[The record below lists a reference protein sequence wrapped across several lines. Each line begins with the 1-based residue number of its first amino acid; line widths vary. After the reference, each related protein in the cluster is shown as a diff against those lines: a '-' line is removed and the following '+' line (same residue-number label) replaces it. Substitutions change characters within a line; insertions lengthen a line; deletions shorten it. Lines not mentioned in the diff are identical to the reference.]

1 MDSKEI
7 DETTMTLTFFP
18 PFFFFMYFMYMNTA
32 ISYFG

>member
-7 DETTMTLTFFP
+7 DETTMI
-18 PFFFFMYFMYMNTA
+18 FFMYFMYMNTA